1 MFDRL
6 QNKGYYSNQEKQINM
21 DLQTIPAEP
30 IAGEKIIKNTEIIKM
45 KWECLAGCILAQTP
59 EEFYFCWSRG
69 HDQARNCINVDFLVN
84 AKHSIW
90 KMVQEHPYIESG
102 TNGSRGAPKL
112 YSNELIF
119 TTIKDVLEHK
129 VTPKELRAT
138 YNGRPYS
145 NVKNLCLRRIKGLKK
160 RGVEIPFTDEELE
173 QFKNTRARNKTK
185 IKRTE
190 SNKEAFYD

>member
-6 QNKGYYSNQEKQINM
+6 QRKEYYSNQEKQINM
-21 DLQTIPAEP
+21 DIQNIPAEP
-30 IAGEKIIKNTEIIKM
+30 IAGKKIIKNTEIIKM

-69 HDQARNCINVDFLVN
+69 HDQSRNCTNVDFLVN

-90 KMVQEHPYIESG
+90 QMVQEHPYIEPE

-119 TTIKDVLEHK
+119 STIKNVLEHK
-129 VTPKELRAT
+129 VSPKELRII
-138 YNGRPYS
+138 YNGRQYS
-145 NVKNLCLRRIKGLKK
+145 NIKNICLGRIKGLKR
-160 RGVEIPFTDEELE
+160 RGITIPFTDEELE
-173 QFKNTRARNKTK
+173 QFKNITARNKQK
-185 IKRTE
+185 
-190 SNKEAFYD
+190 